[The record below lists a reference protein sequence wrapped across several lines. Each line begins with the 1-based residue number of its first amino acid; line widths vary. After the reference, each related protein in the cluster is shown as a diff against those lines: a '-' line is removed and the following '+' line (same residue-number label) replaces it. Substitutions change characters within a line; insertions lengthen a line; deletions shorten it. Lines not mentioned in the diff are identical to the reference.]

1 MNKAIEVQQLSKQFR
16 RFHPERPTT
25 LVEAVVKGWGR
36 LRPTE
41 HFWALQEINFTV
53 EKGQMLGV
61 IGHNGAGK
69 STLLRLVGGVG
80 KPDKGWVKTNG
91 RIGALLD
98 LGTGFHPEMT
108 GRENIYTS
116 GVISGLTR
124 RQVTQRFD
132 SIVHFAQLE
141 PFIDTPLRT
150 YSTGMQMR
158 LAFAVASHIEPDILL
173 IDEVL
178 AVGDMAFQRKC
189 LERIAQFKESGCA
202 ILLVSH
208 DVGQVQKL
216 CDQVLSLRQGQVVAY
231 GPPEVVTGQYITE
244 MTAETKRRAPA
255 SPANQEGKLRINEN
269 RFGSLEME
277 LTAVSLLDTWGK
289 ETAEIQS
296 GQSLQVKMVYRAPQP
311 IENPVFVVTITRADG
326 LICYDTNTLAAR
338 QPLPILQGVGHI
350 LLNFERLDL
359 MPGNYFIEVGVYE
372 QNWTYAYDY
381 HWHTYPLQ
389 VKGQASDRG
398 VLRPPHSWLWQAD

>member
-1 MNKAIEVQQLSKQFR
+1 MKEAIVVQSLSKQFR
-16 RFHPERPTT
+16 RFHPERPMT
-25 LVEAVVKGWGR
+25 LIEAIVKGWGR

-41 HFWALQEINFTV
+41 YFWALQNVGFTL

-80 KPDKGWVKTNG
+80 KPDKGQVKTNG

-108 GRENIYTS
+108 GRENVYVS

-124 RQVTQRFD
+124 REVAQRFD
-132 SIVHFAQLE
+132 SIVAFAELE

-158 LAFAVASHIEPDILL
+158 LAFAVASHIEPEILL

-189 LERIAQFKESGCA
+189 LDRIARFKESGCA

-216 CDQVLSLRQGQVVAY
+216 CDQVLWLRRGQVTAY
-231 GPPEVVTGQYITE
+231 GPPEVVTGQYVAE
-244 MTAETKRRAPA
+244 MTAETKRRAPVP
-255 SPANQEGKLRINEN
+255 SPTGDSKLRINEN

-277 LTAVSLLDTWGK
+277 ITAVHLLDSTGK

-296 GQSLQVKMVYRAPQP
+296 GQPLQIYMKYNAPQP
-311 IENPVFVVTITRADG
+311 IPNPVFVVTITREDG
-326 LICYDTNTLAAR
+326 FVCYDTSTAAT
-338 QPLPILQGVGHI
+338 QQTIPTLQGAGQIV
-350 LLNFERLDL
+350 LNFERLDL
-359 MPGNYFIEVGVYE
+359 MTGRYYIEVGVYE
-372 QNWTYAYDY
+372 QNWVYAYDY
-381 HWHTYPLQ
+381 HWHIYPLQ
-389 VKGQASDRG
+389 VKGNSSEKG
-398 VLRPPHSWLWQAD
+398 ILRPPHQWTLP